1 TDSIAK
7 EIVSDANAKE
17 FLGKDSVKVKDIE
30 VHEDSFDSSASKEA
44 NNEKVTSLKN
54 VKKEKNSTIISEDL
68 DNDEW
73 ESF

>member
-30 VHEDSFDSSASKEA
+30 VHEDSFDSSASKEVTYSKTEHKKVVSSK
-44 NNEKVTSLKN
+44 NNDDS
-54 VKKEKNSTIISEDL
+54 
-68 DNDEW
+68 EW